1 MPLIKEKFGLK
12 YDDVN
17 KLKNAIIKFQGDKE
31 KTINDCLQKITA
43 PKVIKSVTEFLPIA
57 KNKYYSFYPHA
68 VDAEWYEVTYYNLS
82 FVLANNLK
90 GKNISKTTQ
99 NKGSRKSFYYLYYP
113 ATGTG
118 NSYKKGP
125 NDFLN
130 DGINK
135 VYDSVVE
142 DLLIALNEKIE
153 EGFTDE

>member
-1 MPLIKEKFGLK
+1 MPVIKEKFSLN
-12 YDDVN
+12 YADVN
-17 KLKNAIIKFQGDKE
+17 KLNNAIMKLQGDKE
-31 KTINDCLQKITA
+31 KTINDHLQKRTA
-43 PKVIKSVTEFLPIA
+43 PRVIKSVTDFLPVA

-68 VDAEWYEVTYYNLS
+68 RDAEWYKVTYYNLS

-99 NKGSRKSFYYLYYP
+99 NKGARKSFYYLYYP

-118 NSYKKGP
+118 NSYKKDS
-125 NDFLN
+125 NEFLI

-142 DLLIALNEKIE
+142 DLITALSEKIE
-153 EGFTDE
+153 EELSNE